1 MTDILL
7 ENSDLSHYIN
17 NVSVSA
23 KVLSHRQAERAKTG
37 WFHKL
42 VWLTLDL
49 GIKHF
54 MSVAKRQEKGTL
66 LRLSLSK
73 TVYFCRLRCSKRHNF
88 KV

>member
-7 ENSDLSHYIN
+7 ENSDLSRNIN
-17 NVSVSA
+17 NVSVSVKA
-23 KVLSHRQAERAKTG
+23 LSHRQAERGKTG

-49 GIKHF
+49 RIKHL

-66 LRLSLSK
+66 LRLALGK
-73 TVYFCRLRCSKRHNF
+73 MVYFSRLRCSKRHHF